1 MFKIT
6 VKAKEKLHEISEEK
20 NIRPHQ
26 FLRLSIPPIWSGEG
40 DFGIVIDHPT
50 EDDIKIIFKNE
61 TVLLIE
67 PSINEK
73 LLNATF
79 DYIVSIKQTGFHLD
93 IYPEDNTTPIDPIS
107 H

>member
-6 VKAKEKLHEISEEK
+6 AKAKEKLHEISEEK

-26 FLRLSIPPIWSGEG
+26 FLRLSIRPIWAGEG

-93 IYPEDNTTPIDPIS
+93 IYPEDNPQAAKHIS
-107 H
+107 G

>member
-6 VKAKEKLHEISEEK
+6 VNAKEKLHQISEEK

-50 EDDIKIIFKNE
+50 EDDIKIIFKNK
-61 TVLLIE
+61 TLLVIE

-79 DYIVSIKQTGFHLD
+79 DYIVSVKQTGFHLD
-93 IYPEDNTTPIDPIS
+93 IYPDNNTKTSDPIS